1 MLMDNILL
9 YSPPCIFA
17 EENKLISEAVM
28 KVKEFVYGV
37 LAKDF
42 QTLNGFIYHEFQH
55 AFIR

>member
-1 MLMDNILL
+1 
-9 YSPPCIFA
+9 
-17 EENKLISEAVM
+17 M